1 MLLLCI
7 YRSVVERPVIVERRK
22 SKSTEGT
29 ATATTAEGAGVVGA
43 AGAAAAVT
51 DYFESQLSVIVQT
64 HANGA
69 KMLRVTAAPVDIFWN
84 NSTIEKLLAFFMAF
98 SSVDS
103 LVLDPKLV
111 IGIIII
117 YI

>member
-22 SKSTEGT
+22 IKSTDNT
-29 ATATTAEGAGVVGA
+29 TTTAA
-43 AGAAAAVT
+43 AGAVGAAAVT

-84 NSTIEKLLAFFMAF
+84 NNTIEKLLAFFMAF

-103 LVLDPKLV
+103 LVLDPKLI

-117 YI
+117 YLLLLLLL

>member
-1 MLLLCI
+1 M
-7 YRSVVERPVIVERRK
+7 VVERRK

-29 ATATTAEGAGVVGA
+29 ATATTATGAVG
-43 AGAAAAVT
+43 AAAVT

>member
-1 MLLLCI
+1 M
-7 YRSVVERPVIVERRK
+7 IVERRK
-22 SKSTEGT
+22 SKSTEGA
-29 ATATTAEGAGVVGA
+29 ATATTA
-43 AGAAAAVT
+43 AGAVGAAAVT

-98 SSVDS
+98 SNVDS
-103 LVLDPKLV
+103 LILDPKLI

-117 YI
+117 YLLLLLLL